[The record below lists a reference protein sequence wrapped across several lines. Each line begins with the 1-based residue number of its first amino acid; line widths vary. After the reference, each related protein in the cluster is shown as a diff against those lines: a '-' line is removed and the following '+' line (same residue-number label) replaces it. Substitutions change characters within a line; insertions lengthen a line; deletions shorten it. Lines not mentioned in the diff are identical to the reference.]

1 MRDIESR
8 KEPLLEVHDLRVEF
22 RGRAGRKRFTALER
36 VSLDVRAG
44 EAVGLVG
51 ESGSGKS
58 TLGRA
63 ILGLVEPSSGSIRL
77 GGREITNLRTRDRR
91 ALASELQVVFQD
103 PYGSL
108 NPGLRVGD
116 ILAEPLIASR
126 DSAAQ
131 ARAEVLDALERVH
144 LPADAIDRYPHE
156 FSGGQRQRVAIA
168 RAIIRRPRLII
179 CDEALSALDLTTQ
192 SHIIDLLL
200 ELQAETGVA
209 YLFISHDLS
218 VVRRLCHR
226 VAVLRR
232 GEMVEFGEGAA
243 VTSRPTDPYTQA
255 LLDAAPVPDPAV
267 QRARR
272 AARLDAA

>member
-8 KEPLLEVHDLRVEF
+8 KEPLLEVHDLCVEF

-77 GGREITNLRTRDRR
+77 GGREITNLRTRERR